1 LVFFHKKTD
10 LISIEAHTNMI
21 QKTIR
26 KSNLAQYSS
35 AQENLAYWLSRS
47 PEERLAAVDYLRHQY
62 YGSSTDF
69 KELLG
74 LFNARHVDYLIVGGY
89 ALAFH
94 GAPRFTGD
102 LDILVKPDPDNA
114 QKILLALTEFGFG
127 SLGLTSQD
135 FIETERVV
143 QLGVP
148 PVRIDIITS
157 LTGVTWPEAWAGKIS
172 SRFGDVPVYI
182 IGRAEFVMNKRALG
196 RKRDLADMEALGE
209 D

>member
-1 LVFFHKKTD
+1 MEV
-10 LISIEAHTNMI
+10 
-21 QKTIR
+21 Q
-26 KSNLAQYSS
+26 
-35 AQENLAYWLSRS
+35 
-47 PEERLAAVDYLRHQY
+47 P
-62 YGSSTDF
+62 DF

-74 LFNARHVDYLIVGGY
+74 LFNTRHVDYLIVGGY

-114 QKILLALTEFGFG
+114 QKILLALAEFGFG

-172 SRFGDVPVYI
+172 GRFGDVPVYF

-196 RKRDLADMEALGE
+196 RKRDLADLEALGE